1 MFDHDGSGLITSAD
15 LRVKFDT
22 SHHPKVNSGEMTDE
36 EVFVQFLA
44 SFGDRNGDGVI
55 TKQEWDDYYAAVSAN
70 VDNDSH
76 FVALMKQAWKL
87 E

>member
-1 MFDHDGSGLITSAD
+1 
-15 LRVKFDT
+15 
-22 SHHPKVNSGEMTDE
+22 MTDE

-76 FVALMKQAWKL
+76 FVALMKQAWKI
-87 E
+87 EWEKAVIKQI

>member
-1 MFDHDGSGLITSAD
+1 
-15 LRVKFDT
+15 
-22 SHHPKVNSGEMTDE
+22 MTDE

-76 FVALMKQAWKL
+76 FVALMKQAWKI